1 LATIDAGSV
10 VAVARDHARYRP
22 SAPRGGDWVIAVG
35 PPVTASSADRSAR
48 GAEMASRV
56 APRCFRP
63 KVVRHEDL
71 GILGAMAV
79 VPWARPSRARPRCG
93 RSSAGTPSGLEE
105 LRALEALCAREA
117 SRRRERDLRAHHGT
131 VARRLDRGF
140 AATALDC
147 QDPEHR
153 FTVQLAV
160 YLGALGSR

>member
-1 LATIDAGSV
+1 MRALWFTGK
-10 VAVARDHARYRP
+10 
-22 SAPRGGDWVIAVG
+22 
-35 PPVTASSADRSAR
+35 ASSAKGNGS
-48 GAEMASRV
+48 
-56 APRCFRP
+56 
-63 KVVRHEDL
+63 
-71 GILGAMAV
+71 
-79 VPWARPSRARPRCG
+79 
-93 RSSAGTPSGLEE
+93 TGLEE

-117 SRRRERDLRAHHGT
+117 SRRCERDLRAHHGT